1 MTCIDERLKKRI
13 PLVRVGEELN
23 EYAIIELQGEV
34 KSKQGVFDDLSIG
47 PLKFDGD
54 HATLII
60 GNHLLR
66 GKVHKLK
73 KPLAV
78 LERAAVDGIPI
89 IGVVRS
95 KVVFSERST
104 LIFEPI

>member
-1 MTCIDERLKKRI
+1 MRI
-13 PLVRVGEELN
+13 PLLRISDKIN
-23 EYAIIELQGEV
+23 EYAIIELQGRV
-34 KSKQGVFDDLSIG
+34 NSKHGTYDDLAIG

-66 GKVHKLK
+66 GKVHTLK
-73 KPLAV
+73 RPLIV
-78 LERAAVDGIPI
+78 VERATLEKIPI
-89 IGVVRS
+89 IGLVRS

-104 LIFEPI
+104 LIFESN